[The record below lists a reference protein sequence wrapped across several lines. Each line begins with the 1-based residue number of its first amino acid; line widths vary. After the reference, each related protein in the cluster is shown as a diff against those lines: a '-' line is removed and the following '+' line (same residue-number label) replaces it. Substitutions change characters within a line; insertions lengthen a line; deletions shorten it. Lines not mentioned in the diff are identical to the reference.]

1 MDRLLTPTK
10 EHSMKQLF
18 LASSFAD
25 VADLFAAFAQVPL
38 AGRTVTFIPTA
49 SLPEKVTFYVGAARK
64 ALQRLGLVIDEL
76 ELSTASAATMA
87 AKLRGND
94 FIYVS
99 GGNTFFLLQILRQS
113 GADKLLVEE
122 IEAGKLFIGESAG
135 AIVLAPDVAYV
146 KPMDDIRHAPALT
159 SCAGLGVVDF
169 YPLPHHTNPPFKKT
183 VEKILLSQGDALA
196 LRPFSNQEALVVRGE
211 LLEQLSGKA

>member
-1 MDRLLTPTK
+1 
-10 EHSMKQLF
+10 MKQLF

-94 FIYVS
+94 FTYVS

-159 SCAGLGVVDF
+159 SCAGLGGRGF
-169 YPLPHHTNPPFKKT
+169 LPLAPSYQSA
-183 VEKILLSQGDALA
+183 I
-196 LRPFSNQEALVVRGE
+196 
-211 LLEQLSGKA
+211 